1 MQGQTL
7 NINVEPIML
16 DMNSIIETHIN
27 RSVKAF
33 NIQYINREI
42 KEHEKKISEL
52 KSELL
57 RIQSD
62 HYNVNENIQLEINDD
77 KKDNVNKK
85 EVSSDV
91 VINKDDPSTVSVEE
105 TKTNKIVS
113 MGDETQTKVTMNY
126 YGQFVS
132 KPDVKTDPVAVPE
145 VEKETLAND
154 DEEGVF
160 EIEVEGVSYYTTDET
175 NGDLYTI
182 DVNGDPEDMVGKLI
196 DGEAVFNRD
205 I

>member
-62 HYNVNENIQLEINDD
+62 DYNVNENIQLEINDD

-91 VINKDDPSTVSVEE
+91 VINKDDPPTVSVEE
-105 TKTNKIVS
+105 TKTNKNS
-113 MGDETQTKVTMNY
+113 
-126 YGQFVS
+126 
-132 KPDVKTDPVAVPE
+132 
-145 VEKETLAND
+145 
-154 DEEGVF
+154 
-160 EIEVEGVSYYTTDET
+160 
-175 NGDLYTI
+175 
-182 DVNGDPEDMVGKLI
+182 
-196 DGEAVFNRD
+196 
-205 I
+205 